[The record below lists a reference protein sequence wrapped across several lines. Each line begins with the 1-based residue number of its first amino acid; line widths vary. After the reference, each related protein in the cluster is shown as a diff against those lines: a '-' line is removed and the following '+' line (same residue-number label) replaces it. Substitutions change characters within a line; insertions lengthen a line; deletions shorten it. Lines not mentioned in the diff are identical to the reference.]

1 MVYQPEYG
9 NAWVNLGYAGF
20 IGSVTAM
27 NERGSASRNGRRRV
41 RQWMAS
47 HG

>member
-1 MVYQPEYG
+1 VLDYLRGIGLEQNAVVMVYQPDYG

-27 NERGSASRNGRRRV
+27 NE
-41 RQWMAS
+41 
-47 HG
+47 